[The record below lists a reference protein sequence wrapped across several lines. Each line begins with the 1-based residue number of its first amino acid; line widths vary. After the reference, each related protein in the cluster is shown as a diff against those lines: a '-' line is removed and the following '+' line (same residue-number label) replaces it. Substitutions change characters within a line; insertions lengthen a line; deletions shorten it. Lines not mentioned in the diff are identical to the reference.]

1 MTALERKVDALVR
14 LAVTDDLCRQA
25 QIREE
30 LKKLLVNVRPI
41 GTVEEEI
48 EALLQELCY
57 PVHMRGYRYTMVCV
71 RLCVENPRLMDRMC
85 KGVLTAACGE
95 IPGTTVSR
103 LERCIRAGVNGMMDN
118 CDYDVM
124 DRYFAGCMSKNGLL
138 STKTFLLRVTQII
151 RRRMGMEV
159 MVC

>member
-14 LAVTDDLCRQA
+14 LAVTDDLCQQA

-71 RLCVENPRLMDRMC
+71 RLCVENPGLMDRLH
-85 KGVLTAACGE
+85 KGLYTAARDVLRGVTE
-95 IPGTTVSR
+95 SR
-103 LERCIRAGVNGMMDN
+103 LERCIRGGVDAMLDSCSSG
-118 CDYDVM
+118 VM
-124 DRYFAGCMSKNGLL
+124 ERYFAGCINGNGHLP
-138 STKTFLLRVTQII
+138 TGVFLRKLAQVI
-151 RRRMGMEV
+151 RQRMGMEV

>member
-30 LKKLLVNVRPI
+30 LKKLLVDVRPI

-71 RLCVENPRLMDRMC
+71 RLCVENPGLMDALH
-85 KGVLTAACGE
+85 KGVYAAACGV
-95 IPGTTVSR
+95 IKGTTVSR
-103 LERCIRAGVNGMMDN
+103 LERCIRAGVNNMHDN
-118 CDYDVM
+118 CDPAVLE
-124 DRYFAGCMSKNGLL
+124 RYFAGCINRNGLL
-138 STKTFLLRVTQII
+138 STGTFL
-151 RRRMGMEV
+151 RRMVKTVRQRMGMEV